1 MEAFVARLVKEF
13 EDGRMSRRQLI
24 QRLALAATAGPAAV
38 SRAAAQTTSAF
49 RTVRLDHMSYQ
60 VPDYRRTRDFYA
72 GLIGMSVEAD
82 NGKDYCQLQF
92 GDVHNAG
99 ARARSFL
106 SLRTPA
112 SQGGQSVNPR
122 IDHLAFTIDNWDTNR
137 VRAELERRGLKPRP
151 APAGDGD
158 TPNYMSFYV
167 PDPNGLELQISGIA
181 RPGDSLY
188 KRP

>member
-1 MEAFVARLVKEF
+1 MEAFVSRLLTEF
-13 EDGRMSRRQLI
+13 ESGKMNRRQLI
-24 QRLALAATAGPAAV
+24 QTLALAATAGAGSAM
-38 SRAAAQTTSAF
+38 AQSATAF
-49 RTVRLDHMSYQ
+49 RAVRLDHISYQ
-60 VPDYRRTRDFYA
+60 VPDYGRTRDFYA

-82 NGKDYCQLQF
+82 NHKDYCQLQF
-92 GDVHNAG
+92 GEVHNSG

-112 SQGGQSVNPR
+112 AQGGQPVTPR
-122 IDHLAFTIDNWDTNR
+122 IDHLAFTIENWDTNR
-137 VRAELERRGLKPRP
+137 VRAELERRGFKPRL

-158 TPNYMSFYV
+158 TPNYVSFYV
-167 PDPNGLELQISGIA
+167 PDPNGVELQISGIA